1 LTECNQTGFPF
12 EAHFSR
18 RVVATDIALVNV
30 NLRLGP
36 GTALDQD
43 RADVRFKPE
52 ESRALKNAVKSAT
65 TMEFLS

>member
-1 LTECNQTGFPF
+1 
-12 EAHFSR
+12 
-18 RVVATDIALVNV
+18 VVATDIALVNV